1 MLTLTKGLDGCGL
14 LLDACRAS
22 RDCVRTRAIRVL
34 LRKQSEAREA
44 MEIVAGREGTDWF
57 TPEMQTV
64 LYLAERESVSVM
76 LSNHNGCLTEFPLY
90 FREGTLE
97 DL

>member
-44 MEIVAGREGTDWF
+44 MEIVVGRGPTDLHRKC
-57 TPEMQTV
+57 TPCCIS
-64 LYLAERESVSVM
+64 LRERV
-76 LSNHNGCLTEFPLY
+76 CL
-90 FREGTLE
+90 
-97 DL
+97 

>member
-44 MEIVAGREGTDWF
+44 MEIVAGREGTD
-57 TPEMQTV
+57 
-64 LYLAERESVSVM
+64 
-76 LSNHNGCLTEFPLY
+76 
-90 FREGTLE
+90 
-97 DL
+97 